1 MLIDSALLYVGS
13 GMFIAQIFE
22 FLFHLLNLES
32 REVSVEGKEL
42 HDEVEDEVFL
52 VGGVSIDQFDSNN
65 SYETLTFGSMD
76 DEGIGAEGSR
86 GVFYDFGL

>member
-65 SYETLTFGSMD
+65 SYEAVTFGSMD
-76 DEGIGAEGSR
+76 DEGIGAEGS
-86 GVFYDFGL
+86 